1 MAYSQVEIRE
11 YCRKLGKSEST
22 LWRWIR
28 QGCDLRNPKSVA
40 EWVTRNTIRET
51 NISKAQK
58 RRRDGNQAAQ
68 RTRPARDPGAVEHS
82 GNGELAAPG
91 RRGAAHA
98 LARLELQEEES
109 YRRLQAVLAS
119 GDPFAVDAAQ
129 SFWLRVAEVLR
140 RLDRELELSRRSEQE
155 MIPLKDA
162 TDAIVAVSEWTRI
175 ALVTL
180 LSAEGVTLAAG
191 FKSIGEFKAYFVQR
205 LHGVLTLT
213 IKSADR
219 TRSPVP
225 SWAKRAVWEAWNIT
239 PPTAAT

>member
-1 MAYSQVEIRE
+1 VGDAEHDTRDE
-11 YCRKLGKSEST
+11 YL
-22 LWRWIR
+22 
-28 QGCDLRNPKSVA
+28 QGS
-40 EWVTRNTIRET
+40 
-51 NISKAQK
+51 K

-109 YRRLQAVLAS
+109 YRRLQAALAS